1 MEGSVEAKLGF
12 EPMKAYWNSM
22 HWMWHVCPRKQEH
35 CLVFFPGKI
44 APSMMMSIMRSLWWI
59 WRFNTDLLKLAGSF
73 EIFIRSVNISQ
84 NDAFKVTLALC
95 VWRQYIEDIKNSQK
109 GRPHPDKK
117 ASNLDLW
124 WQLLSISKAEA
135 TNTYSLQTNCKKCLG
150 LKVCMIRDLSIVI
163 VTSPAWQF
171 KSNPQYRIYK
181 VFKHTAR
188 KSASGLPPA
197 PFHCV

>member
-1 MEGSVEAKLGF
+1 MFSVPTWILLGRTVWNKMMSTWKCHSLIWKSSMVPRKLGGATASHLHF
-12 EPMKAYWNSM
+12 NFSF
-22 HWMWHVCPRKQEH
+22 VLC
-35 CLVFFPGKI
+35 CL
-44 APSMMMSIMRSLWWI
+44 I
-59 WRFNTDLLKLAGSF
+59 WVVAR
-73 EIFIRSVNISQ
+73 E
-84 NDAFKVTLALC
+84 
-95 VWRQYIEDIKNSQK
+95 YIEDIKNSQK

-197 PFHCV
+197 PFHFV